1 MRKQVNITLK
11 KHRRS
16 WVDIISAKIGR
27 ILPTPTEEGF
37 TLAETLITIGIIGI
51 VAAMTIPTLMTKLKN
66 DRESAILKEDYSIL
80 QQMMKIANEEGA
92 MANIVKGNNMD
103 EMKEWFDT
111 YFLPYIKT
119 TSVCYNKWGCWSKNA
134 KKANGDKYTNNI
146 ACGAAS
152 ISFVLYNGSY
162 VCMDDLGDF
171 RFGVRP
177 KGITIGILVDV
188 NGDKQPNVIGEDIFA
203 LQFYENELLPGGYHM
218 TKDAVDKNCSKKC
231 TDNTPYC
238 GVACTVKAQR
248 QGFKLPVIPKK

>member
-92 MANIVKGNNMD
+92 MANIVKGNNMA

-218 TKDAVDKNCSKKC
+218 TIDEVDKNCSKKC

>member
-1 MRKQVNITLK
+1 MTLEVEMRKQVNITLK

-162 VCMDDLGDF
+162 VCLDDLGDF
-171 RFGVRP
+171 RFGLRP

-218 TKDAVDKNCSKKC
+218 T
-231 TDNTPYC
+231 
-238 GVACTVKAQR
+238 
-248 QGFKLPVIPKK
+248 

>member
-1 MRKQVNITLK
+1 MNNFK
-11 KHRRS
+11 K
-16 WVDIISAKIGR
+16 A
-27 ILPTPTEEGF
+27 GF

-80 QQMMKIANEEGA
+80 QQMMKMANEEGA
-92 MANIVKGNNMD
+92 MGSIAVGNNMD
-103 EMKEWFDT
+103 EMKEWFNT

-119 TSVCYNKWGCWSKNA
+119 TSVCYDKAGCWSKNV
-134 KKANGDKYTNNI
+134 KRANGDKYTNSI
-146 ACGAAS
+146 GCGAAS

-171 RFGVRP
+171 RFGVKS
-177 KGITIGILVDV
+177 KGTTIGILVDV
-188 NGDKQPNVIGEDIFA
+188 NGDKQPNVVGEDIFA

-218 TKDAVDKNCSKKC
+218 TKDAVDKNCSKNC
-231 TDNTPYC
+231 TDDRPYC
-238 GVACTVKAQR
+238 GTACTVKAQR